1 MGTCVH
7 LHIPV
12 LACDWYE
19 LHMSIMKTVQ
29 TYLEVTKL
37 ANKGQFERFT
47 VQTIENFG
55 L

>member
-7 LHIPV
+7 LHTPV

-29 TYLEVTKL
+29 TYLKVTKL